1 MRISVAPH
9 ACEPQKKPWTVLYYG
24 SGDNL
29 LSPYMQQNL
38 KDMEAVGSTDQVNI
52 VTQFDA
58 ENQGATR
65 RLMLKGDAPAGALAS
80 PVVED
85 LGQTNMARP
94 ETLSDFI
101 KWGVEKYP
109 ADHYMVV
116 MAGFGNGWSGAM
128 IDVGDRTLMSLPDIH
143 QALQS
148 AQAATGKKID
158 VLGFD
163 AELMGMAEVAHEL
176 RDDAGYLVASE
187 HSEKKERWSYASA
200 LSTAFPQISAS
211 CGAPAPVDVAKAF
224 VTGTA
229 DRPKGVPTM
238 AAYDLRQEPRL
249 AHSIRS
255 LSAAIQ
261 ASSLSGEAVGRLK
274 ADTQHYLI
282 PSYVDLHD
290 LCTRIV
296 EEPAAEPK
304 LKAAAIECQQA
315 IAGMVIAERHSK
327 WLRHSH
333 GVSIDLQY
341 GYPDY
346 AAMRFAQDTQWNAAQ
361 DRLARDL

>member
-1 MRISVAPH
+1 MSMSVAPR
-9 ACEPQKKPWTVLYYG
+9 AGEPQKKPWTVLYYG

-29 LSPYMQQNL
+29 LTPYMHQNL

-65 RLMLKGDAPAGALAS
+65 RLMLKGDAPAGVLAS
-80 PVVED
+80 PVVEA

-101 KWGVEKYP
+101 KWGVEHYP
-109 ADHYMVV
+109 AEHYMVV
-116 MAGFGNGWSGAM
+116 MAGFANGWSGAM
-128 IDVGDRTLMSLPDIH
+128 LDVGDHSLMSLPEIH
-143 QALQS
+143 QALSS
-148 AQAATGKKID
+148 AREATGTKID

-163 AELMGMAEVAHEL
+163 AEFMGMAEVAHEL
-176 RDDAGYLVASE
+176 SDDAHYLVASQ
-187 HSEKKERWSYASA
+187 HSEKKERWSYASL
-200 LSTAFPQISAS
+200 LSTAFPLAS
-211 CGAPAPVDVAKAF
+211 GRCGGPAPEEVAKAV

-238 AAYDLRQEPRL
+238 AAYDMSHEPRL
-249 AHSIRS
+249 AEGIRS
-255 LSAAIQ
+255 LSEAIQ
-261 ASSLSGEAVGRLK
+261 ASSLSKEAVERIK

-282 PSYVDLHD
+282 DSYVDLHD
-290 LCTRIV
+290 LCTRILD
-296 EEPAAEPK
+296 EPTSEPR

-315 IAGMVIAERHSK
+315 IAGFVIAERHSK